1 MNIKPIKLAGML
13 ALLPLA
19 ACQQYLDRSEG
30 VTSFA
35 GNQLA
40 ANEAKMVDDPW
51 PRYAEQTHIHHDGQR
66 LSGTVT
72 KYRSANSTKTSAPAS
87 SAANASGVSGGSQAQ
102 NH

>member
-1 MNIKPIKLAGML
+1 MNIKLAKLAGML
-13 ALLPLA
+13 TLLPLA

-51 PRYAEQTHIHHDGQR
+51 PRYAEETHIHHDGQR
-66 LSGTVT
+66 LSGAVT
-72 KYRSANSTKTSAPAS
+72 KYRSANSTKSSTPAS
-87 SAANASGVSGGSQAQ
+87 GAASTTGGSGGNQAQ
-102 NH
+102 NY